1 MKKTL
6 IALAIAGLSFNAAA
20 VNLTA
25 GNAEIQTYAQEI
37 KANSEGK
44 VLLEKVKLEGVT
56 FSLPYSAVVDNG
68 DNATDS
74 LTKFNTALAAEKLK
88 FVRVQLKDAAFTGLA
103 KDALASDTVHGI
115 TNVGGDFYVASV
127 FATPAA
133 AATDLTLGAIDSAG
147 IGKKNVTATVKYT
160 LTAKADLKVITK
172 VGSAN
177 NVTASIY
184 KDEAAAIAAF
194 PSTVEAA
201 SLSNTLVNFKQGVA
215 VKVANS
221 KGKIVDVNYDSTKFL
236 DGANSYTIF
245 TPVVELTADVLGS
258 DGNGLNGSV
267 AGSWKAEGPFLK
279 DATVGGTKVTDPSKA
294 FDIAQAPVSY
304 VLPTDNK
311 AEIPTGEVKA
321 TWTPS
326 KATAEKY
333 ELAPVVLTAANIQK
347 NGSDAEQN
355 LVFAAD
361 SSYKTFVRVS
371 NTGDVAG
378 KIAFTV
384 YADDGSKASFPLSK
398 VAGFESDVLG
408 AQASTAQI
416 SLKDLHAAAVAAG
429 LTEQAGKLRIKAE
442 GNVTGL
448 SMQTYVLS
456 TDGTTFS
463 RF

>member
-25 GNAEIQTYAQEI
+25 DKAAIQTYAQEI
-37 KANSEGK
+37 KANAEGK
-44 VLLEKVKLEGVT
+44 VQIEKVALTGVS
-56 FSLPYSAVVDNG
+56 FSLPVSATVSDTANK
-68 DNATDS
+68 D
-74 LTKFNTALAAEKLK
+74 TALEALKAAASAKYK
-88 FVRVQLKDAAFTGLA
+88 PYVRVQLKDATFTGLD
-103 KDALASDTVHGI
+103 KGNRI
-115 TNVGGDFYVASV
+115 TNVGSDFYVADVTST
-127 FATPAA
+127 ATV
-133 AATDLTLGAIDSAG
+133 DDVLTFGANGSAG
-147 IGKKNVTATVKYT
+147 SDKKTVTGTVKYT
-160 LTAKADLKVITK
+160 LDDNVDLKVITK

-177 NVTASIY
+177 TVTASIY
-184 KDEAAAIAAF
+184 ATEAAAIAGF
-194 PSTVEAA
+194 PSSVLAA

-215 VKVANS
+215 VKVTGS
-221 KGKIVDVNYDSTKFL
+221 QGKIVDVNYDSTKFL
-236 DGANSYTIF
+236 GGVNSYTIF
-245 TPVVELTADVLGS
+245 TPVVEFTKDVLGA
-258 DGNGLNGSV
+258 DGNDVDTTV
-267 AGSWKAEGPFLK
+267 AGTWKAEGPFLK
-279 DATVGGTKVTDPSKA
+279 DAIVGGTKVTDPSKA
-294 FDIAQAPVSY
+294 FDIAQASVSY
-304 VLPTDNK
+304 VLPTNSK

-326 KATAEKY
+326 KPTAEKY

-347 NGSDAEQN
+347 NGSDAEKN

-416 SLKDLHAAAVAAG
+416 SLKDLYAAAVAAG

-463 RF
+463 LF

>member
-25 GNAEIQTYAQEI
+25 DNAAIQTYAQEI
-37 KANSEGK
+37 KANAEGK
-44 VLLEKVKLEGVT
+44 VQIEKVALAGVS
-56 FSLPYSAVVDNG
+56 FSLPVSVNVP
-68 DNATDS
+68 NAADAAAA
-74 LTKFNTALAAEKLK
+74 LTAFNTALNTQPYKK
-88 FVRVQLKDAAFTGLA
+88 YVRVQLKDATFTDLA
-103 KDALASDTVHGI
+103 KGGSI
-115 TNVGGDFYVASV
+115 TNVGGDFYVAEV
-127 FATPAA
+127 VGTPAVA
-133 AATDLTLGAIDSAG
+133 GDLTIGEDGSAG
-147 IGKKNVTATVKYT
+147 GAEKTVTATVKFT
-160 LTAKADLKVITK
+160 LADKADLKVITK

-177 NVTASIY
+177 TVTASIY
-184 KDEAAAIAAF
+184 ASEAGAIAAF
-194 PSTVEAA
+194 PSSVLAA
-201 SLSNTLVNFKQGVA
+201 SLSDTLVNFKQGVA
-215 VKVANS
+215 VKVTDS
-221 KGKIVDVNYDSTKFL
+221 QGKIVDVNYDSTKFL
-236 DGANSYTIF
+236 GGANSFPIF
-245 TPVVELTADVLGS
+245 TPVVEFTADVLGS
-258 DGNGLNGSV
+258 DGNSLNGSV

-294 FDIAQAPVSY
+294 FDIAQAQVNY

-347 NGSDAEQN
+347 NGSDASQD
-355 LVFAAD
+355 LVFSAD

-378 KIAFTV
+378 KITFTV
-384 YADDGSKASFPLSK
+384 YADDGSKASFPLNN

-442 GNVTGL
+442 GNVT
-448 SMQTYVLS
+448 SMTLQTYVLS

>member
-25 GNAEIQTYAQEI
+25 ENAEIQNYAQEI

-56 FSLPYSAVVDNG
+56 FSLPYKLDVDN
-68 DNATDS
+68 TDDAGAS
-74 LTKFNTALAAEKLK
+74 LAKFNAAFVTGKLK

-103 KDALASDTVHGI
+103 KDAVAGI

-127 FATPAA
+127 LGTVDTA
-133 AATDLTLGAIDSAG
+133 LTLGANDSAAP
-147 IGKKNVTATVKYT
+147 GKKTVTGTVKYT
-160 LTAKADLKVITK
+160 LTPKADLKVITK

-215 VKVANS
+215 VKVADSND
-221 KGKIVDVNYDSTKFL
+221 KNGKIVDVSYDSTKFL
-236 DGANSYTIF
+236 NGAKSYTIF
-245 TPVVELTADVLGS
+245 TPVVELTAGVLGS

-294 FDIAQAPVSY
+294 FDIAEAPVSY

-333 ELAPVVLTAANIQK
+333 ELAPVALTAVNIQK
-347 NGSDAEQN
+347 NGSGASQD
-355 LVFAAD
+355 LVFSAD

-378 KIAFTV
+378 KITFTV
-384 YADDGSKASFPLSK
+384 YADDGSKASFPLNK

-442 GNVTGL
+442 GNVT
-448 SMQTYVLS
+448 SMTLQTYVLS

>member
-25 GNAEIQTYAQEI
+25 DNAAIQTYAQEI

-44 VLLEKVKLEGVT
+44 VQLEKVKLEGVT
-56 FSLPYSAVVDNG
+56 FSLPYSAVA
-68 DNATDS
+68 DNADDAAAS
-74 LTKFNTALAAEKLK
+74 LVKFNAALIAEKAK
-88 FVRVQLKDAAFTGLA
+88 FVRVQLKDAAVTGLA
-103 KDALASDTVHGI
+103 KDAAASDTVPGI

-127 FATPAA
+127 LATPAVV
-133 AATDLTLGAIDSAG
+133 TDLTLGADDSDSAG
-147 IGKKNVTATVKYT
+147 KKTVTATVKYT
-160 LTAKADLKVITK
+160 LSAKADLKVITK

-177 NVTASIY
+177 TVTASIY

-194 PSTVEAA
+194 PSSVEAA
-201 SLSNTLVNFKQGVA
+201 SLSDTLVNFKQGVA
-215 VKVANS
+215 VKVTGS
-221 KGKIVDVNYDSTKFL
+221 QGKIVDVNYDSTKFL
-236 DGANSYTIF
+236 GGANSFTIF
-245 TPVVELTADVLGS
+245 TPVVEFTADVLGS

-347 NGSDAEQN
+347 NGSDASQD
-355 LVFAAD
+355 LAFSAD

-378 KIAFTV
+378 KITFTV
-384 YADDGSKASFPLSK
+384 YADDGSKASFPLNK
-398 VAGFESDVLG
+398 VAGFQSDVLG

-442 GNVTGL
+442 GNVT
-448 SMQTYVLS
+448 SMTLQTYVLS

>member
-25 GNAEIQTYAQEI
+25 DNAAIQTYAQEI
-37 KANSEGK
+37 KANAEGK
-44 VLLEKVKLEGVT
+44 VQIEKVALAGVS
-56 FSLPYSAVVDNG
+56 FSLPVSATVANADN
-68 DNATDS
+68 DAA
-74 LTKFNTALAAEKLK
+74 ALAALNAAATAKY
-88 FVRVQLKDAAFTGLA
+88 VRVQLKDATFTGLA
-103 KDALASDTVHGI
+103 KGGSI
-115 TNVGGDFYVASV
+115 TNVGGDFYVANVS
-127 FATPAA
+127 ATPAIA
-133 AATDLTLGAIDSAG
+133 GDLTIGENDSASVG
-147 IGKKNVTATVKYT
+147 NKTVTATVKFT
-160 LTAKADLKVITK
+160 LADKADLKVITK

-177 NVTASIY
+177 TVTASIY
-184 KDEAAAIAAF
+184 ATEADAIAAF
-194 PSTVEAA
+194 PSSVLAA
-201 SLSNTLVNFKQGVA
+201 SLSDTLVNFKQGVA
-215 VKVANS
+215 VKVTGS
-221 KGKIVDVNYDSTKFL
+221 QGKIVDVNYDSTKFL
-236 DGANSYTIF
+236 GGANSFTIF
-245 TPVVELTADVLGS
+245 TPVVEFTADVLGS

-333 ELAPVVLTAANIQK
+333 ELAPVVLTASNIQK
-347 NGSDAEQN
+347 NGSDASQD
-355 LVFAAD
+355 LVFSAD

-378 KIAFTV
+378 KITFTV
-384 YADDGSKASFPLSK
+384 YADDGSKASFPLNK

-442 GNVTGL
+442 GNVT
-448 SMQTYVLS
+448 SMTLQTYVLS

>member
-25 GNAEIQTYAQEI
+25 DNAAIQTYAQEI
-37 KANSEGK
+37 KANAEGK
-44 VLLEKVKLEGVT
+44 VQIDQVALAGVS
-56 FSLPYSAVVDNG
+56 FSLPVRATVANG
-68 DNATDS
+68 DNDAA
-74 LTKFNTALAAEKLK
+74 ALAALNAAATAKH
-88 FVRVQLKDAAFTGLA
+88 VRVQLKDATFIGLA
-103 KDALASDTVHGI
+103 KGGVI
-115 TNVGGDFYVASV
+115 TNVGGDFYVATAN
-127 FATPAA
+127 ATPAVA
-133 AATDLTLGAIDSAG
+133 GDLTIGAPDSAG
-147 IGKKNVTATVKYT
+147 NGNKTVTATVNFT
-160 LTAKADLKVITK
+160 LADKADLKVITK

-177 NVTASIY
+177 TVTASIY
-184 KDEAAAIAAF
+184 ASEADAISAF
-194 PSTVEAA
+194 PSSVLAA
-201 SLSNTLVNFKQGVA
+201 SLSDTLVNFKQGVA
-215 VKVANS
+215 VKVVGS
-221 KGKIVDVNYDSTKFL
+221 QGKIVDVNYDSTKFL
-236 DGANSYTIF
+236 GGANSSTIF
-245 TPVVELTADVLGS
+245 TPVVEFTADVLGS
-258 DGNGLNGSV
+258 DGNDLNGSV

-347 NGSDAEQN
+347 NGSDASQD
-355 LVFAAD
+355 LVFSAD

-378 KIAFTV
+378 KITFTV
-384 YADDGSKASFPLSK
+384 YADDGSKASFPLNK

-442 GNVTGL
+442 GNVT
-448 SMQTYVLS
+448 SMTLQTYVLS

>member
-25 GNAEIQTYAQEI
+25 DNAAIQTYAQEI

-44 VLLEKVKLEGVT
+44 VQIEKVKLEGVT
-56 FSLPYSAVVDNG
+56 FSVPVSTTVANDA
-68 DNATDS
+68 DD
-74 LTKFNTALAAEKLK
+74 AAIKAAIAK
-88 FVRVQLKDAAFTGLA
+88 HVRVQLKDATFTGLA
-103 KDALASDTVHGI
+103 KDSII
-115 TNVGGDFYVASV
+115 TNVGTDFYVATV
-127 FATPAA
+127 N
-133 AATDLTLGAIDSAG
+133 ATDASIADLDVGANDSANPG
-147 IGKKNVTATVKYT
+147 FKTVSGTAVFE
-160 LTAKADLKVITK
+160 LAGKADLKVITK

-177 NVTASIY
+177 TVTASIY
-184 KDEAAAIAAF
+184 ASEADAIAAF
-194 PSTVEAA
+194 PSSVLAA
-201 SLSNTLVNFKQGVA
+201 SLSDTLVNFKQGVA
-215 VKVANS
+215 VKVTGS
-221 KGKIVDVNYDSTKFL
+221 QGKIVDVNYDSTKFL
-236 DGANSYTIF
+236 GGANSFPIF
-245 TPVVELTADVLGS
+245 TPAVEFTADVLGS
-258 DGNGLNGSV
+258 DGNSLNGSV

-294 FDIAQAPVSY
+294 FDIAQAQVNY

-347 NGSDAEQN
+347 NGSDASQD
-355 LVFAAD
+355 LVFSAD

-378 KIAFTV
+378 KITFTV
-384 YADDGSKASFPLSK
+384 YADDGSKASFPLNN

-442 GNVTGL
+442 GNVT
-448 SMQTYVLS
+448 SMTLQTYVLS

>member
-44 VLLEKVKLEGVT
+44 VQLEKVKLEGVT
-56 FSLPYSAVVDNG
+56 FSLPYSAEADNA
-68 DNATDS
+68 DNATVS
-74 LTKFNTALAAEKLK
+74 LGKFNTALTAEKLK
-88 FVRVQLKDAAFTGLA
+88 FVRVQLKDAAVTGLA
-103 KDALASDTVHGI
+103 KDALASDTVPGI

-127 FATPAA
+127 LATPAA
-133 AATDLTLGAIDSAG
+133 VTDLTLGADHSAG
-147 IGKKNVTATVKYT
+147 TGKKTVTATVKYT
-160 LTAKADLKVITK
+160 LTPKADLKVITK

-194 PSTVEAA
+194 PSSVEAA

-215 VKVANS
+215 VKVTGS
-221 KGKIVDVNYDSTKFL
+221 QDKIVDVNYDSTKFL
-236 DGANSYTIF
+236 NGANSYLIF
-245 TPVVELTADVLGS
+245 TPVVEITADVLGS
-258 DGNGLNGSV
+258 DGNILNGSV

-294 FDIAQAPVSY
+294 FDIAQATVNY
-304 VLPTDNK
+304 VLPTGNK

-333 ELAPVVLTAANIQK
+333 ELAPVVLTAADIQK
-347 NGSDAEQN
+347 NGDFDEQD
-355 LVFAAD
+355 LAFSAD

-378 KIAFTV
+378 KITFTV
-384 YADDGSKASFPLSK
+384 YADDGSKASFPLNK

-429 LTEQAGKLRIKAE
+429 LPEQAGKLRIKAE
-442 GNVTGL
+442 GNVT
-448 SMQTYVLS
+448 SMTLQTYVLS

>member
-20 VNLTA
+20 VNLTDKTA
-25 GNAEIQTYAQEI
+25 PIQTYAQEI
-37 KANSEGK
+37 KANAEGK
-44 VLLEKVKLEGVT
+44 VQIEKVALAGVS
-56 FSLPYSAVVDNG
+56 FSVPVTVNVPDATNDAIAV
-68 DNATDS
+68 
-74 LTKFNTALAAEKLK
+74 LTAFNTALGNADNAKY
-88 FVRVQLKDAAFTGLA
+88 VRVQLKDATFTGLV
-103 KDALASDTVHGI
+103 KDAAPI
-115 TNVGGDFYVASV
+115 TNIGSDFYVAK
-127 FATPAA
+127 ATPTPAVI
-133 AATDLTLGAIDSAG
+133 DNLTIGANGSAG
-147 IGKKNVTATVKYT
+147 GTNKKVTATVRYT
-160 LTAKADLKVITK
+160 LADKADLKVITK

-177 NVTASIY
+177 TVTASIY
-184 KDEAAAIAAF
+184 ATEADAINAF
-194 PSTVEAA
+194 PSSVLAP
-201 SLSNTLVNFKQGVA
+201 SLSDTLVNFKQGVA
-215 VKVANS
+215 VKVTDS
-221 KGKIVDVNYDSTKFL
+221 QGKIVDFNYDSTKFL
-236 DGANSYTIF
+236 NGANSYPIF
-245 TPVVELTADVLGS
+245 TPVVEITAGVLGS
-258 DGNGLNGSV
+258 DGNILNGSV

-294 FDIAQAPVSY
+294 FDIAQATVNY
-304 VLPTDNK
+304 VLPTGNK

-347 NGSDAEQN
+347 NGSDASQD
-355 LVFAAD
+355 LAFSAD

-371 NTGDVAG
+371 NTGNVAG
-378 KIAFTV
+378 KITFTV
-384 YADDGSKASFPLSK
+384 YADDGSKASFPLNK
-398 VAGFESDVLG
+398 VAGFQSDVLG

-442 GNVTGL
+442 GNVT
-448 SMQTYVLS
+448 SMTLQTYVLS

>member
-20 VNLTA
+20 VNLTDK
-25 GNAEIQTYAQEI
+25 NAAIQTYAQEI
-37 KANSEGK
+37 KANAEGK
-44 VLLEKVKLEGVT
+44 VQIEKVALAGVS
-56 FSLPYSAVVDNG
+56 FSVPVSVNVPDNTVAADALTAFNNAVGDA
-68 DNATDS
+68 DNA
-74 LTKFNTALAAEKLK
+74 KY
-88 FVRVQLKDAAFTGLA
+88 VRVQLKDATFTGLA
-103 KDALASDTVHGI
+103 KEAPI
-115 TNVGGDFYVASV
+115 TNVGSDFYVAT
-127 FATPAA
+127 ATHTPAVSD
-133 AATDLTLGAIDSAG
+133 DLTIGAPGSAG
-147 IGKKNVTATVKYT
+147 GTNKTVTATVKYT
-160 LTAKADLKVITK
+160 LADKADLKVITK

-177 NVTASIY
+177 TVTASIY
-184 KDEAAAIAAF
+184 ASEADAIAAF
-194 PSTVEAA
+194 PSSVLAA
-201 SLSNTLVNFKQGVA
+201 SLSDTLVNFKQGVA
-215 VKVANS
+215 VKVTGS
-221 KGKIVDVNYDSTKFL
+221 QGKIVDVNYDSTKFL
-236 DGANSYTIF
+236 YGANSFPIF
-245 TPVVELTADVLGS
+245 TPVVEFTADVLGS
-258 DGNGLNGSV
+258 DGNDLKGSV

-347 NGSDAEQN
+347 NGDKAEQH
-355 LVFAAD
+355 LAFAAD

-378 KIAFTV
+378 KIEFTV